1 MRAAALKGKNPN
13 DIVAE
18 LEKIDDM
25 EFNVLM
31 PPPLNGKVRQF
42 TIHVQKR
49 LKTLDK
55 SHLFLGSGPVREA
68 AQVARDVAPRDQDVR
83 AREPRAV
90 RGPEEALA
98 QLPEQE
104 EGGRLAVRGGEE
116 RAECHRRLHPPPE
129 RRHVGHR

>member
-42 TIHVQKR
+42 AIHVQKW
-49 LKTLDK
+49 LQTSK
-55 SHLFLGSGPVREA
+55 
-68 AQVARDVAPRDQDVR
+68 
-83 AREPRAV
+83 
-90 RGPEEALA
+90 
-98 QLPEQE
+98 
-104 EGGRLAVRGGEE
+104 
-116 RAECHRRLHPPPE
+116 
-129 RRHVGHR
+129 

>member
-42 TIHVQKR
+42 AIHVQKWLQT
-49 LKTLDK
+49 LKSPLPRFR
-55 SHLFLGSGPVREA
+55 SCQRSGASCTR
-68 AQVARDVAPRDQDVR
+68 
-83 AREPRAV
+83 
-90 RGPEEALA
+90 RGTA
-98 QLPEQE
+98 
-104 EGGRLAVRGGEE
+104 
-116 RAECHRRLHPPPE
+116 
-129 RRHVGHR
+129 